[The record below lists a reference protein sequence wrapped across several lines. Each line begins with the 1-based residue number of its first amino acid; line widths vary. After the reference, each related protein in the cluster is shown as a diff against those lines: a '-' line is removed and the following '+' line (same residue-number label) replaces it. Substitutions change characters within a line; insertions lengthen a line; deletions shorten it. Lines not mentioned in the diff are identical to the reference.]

1 MKTSISVLILLALAA
16 VPPLAHAADSP
27 RRTLSLDG
35 IWQIA
40 EGGMD
45 QAPSLFERTVPVPG
59 LVDMAKPAFVE
70 PGPKVGNREQIP
82 QKDPRRDAFWY
93 RRTFHVDGPIPA
105 VARPPP

>member
-1 MKTSISVLILLALAA
+1 MNPGDTREKVLLLPVSAGTGRHAA
-16 VPPLAHAADSP
+16 PANAADSP

-59 LVDMAKPAFVE
+59 LVDMAKPALGEGRLV
-70 PGPKVGNREQIP
+70 RS
-82 QKDPRRDAFWY
+82 
-93 RRTFHVDGPIPA
+93 
-105 VARPPP
+105 